1 MEVECR
7 TAWFSAGAAMRRRD
21 FMKIIGGAAAGWPL
35 AADAQQ
41 RERMR
46 RIGFLWSAF
55 TAEDPEGQARGNA
68 FVQGLQESGW
78 SVGRN
83 LRIDNRWGLN
93 QTDRLRRGAEELVTL
108 GPDLLFGAGTPATAA
123 LQQATR
129 ALPIV
134 FANVLDPVG
143 AGYVDSLARP
153 GSNATGFMTIEYGQA
168 GKWLELLKQIAPHV
182 TRVGVFRSLT
192 TEAGVSQLAAIQ
204 AVAPILGVEVIPI
217 TVRSDADLERAVS
230 DFARRPNG
238 GLITPFGFGTT
249 TRGVIALAARHQL
262 PAIYNS
268 RDYVVNGGLISYGT
282 DIVDLYRRSAGYVDR
297 VLKGE
302 KPADLPV
309 QVPTKY
315 EVVINLKTANT
326 LGLTV
331 PLPLR
336 GRADEVIE

>member
-1 MEVECR
+1 
-7 TAWFSAGAAMRRRD
+7 MRRRE
-21 FMKIIGGAAAGWPL
+21 FITLLGGASVWPL
-35 AADAQQ
+35 VAHAQQ

-55 TAEDPEGQARGNA
+55 AADDPEGQARGSA

-93 QTDRLRRGAEELVTL
+93 QTDQLRRGAEELVML
-108 GPDLLFGAGTPATAA
+108 APDVLFGAGTAAAGA

-143 AGYVDSLARP
+143 AGYVDSLAHP
-153 GSNATGFMTIEYGQA
+153 GGNTTGFMTIEYGQS

-182 TRVGVFRSLT
+182 TRAGVFRSLT
-192 TEAGVSQLAAIQ
+192 TPAGVSQLGAIQ

-230 DFARRPNG
+230 DFARGPNG
-238 GLITPFGFGTT
+238 GLITPYGFGAT
-249 TRGVIALAARHQL
+249 TRGVMALAARHRL
-262 PAIYNS
+262 PAVYNS
-268 RDYVVNGGLISYGT
+268 RDYVVSGGLISYGP

-315 EVVINLKTANT
+315 ELVINLKTANT

-331 PLPLR
+331 PLSLR

>member
-1 MEVECR
+1 
-7 TAWFSAGAAMRRRD
+7 MRRRE
-21 FMKIIGGAAAGWPL
+21 FITLLGGTAAGWPL
-35 AADAQQ
+35 VAHAQQ

-55 TAEDPEGQARGNA
+55 AADDPEGQARGSA

-93 QTDRLRRGAEELVTL
+93 QTDQLRRGAEELVML
-108 GPDLLFGAGTPATAA
+108 APDVLFGAGTAAAGA

-143 AGYVDSLARP
+143 AGYVDSLAHP
-153 GSNATGFMTIEYGQA
+153 GGNTTGFMTIEYGQS

-182 TRVGVFRSLT
+182 TRAGVFRSLT
-192 TEAGVSQLAAIQ
+192 TPAGVSQLGAIQ

-230 DFARRPNG
+230 DFARGPNG
-238 GLITPFGFGTT
+238 GLITPYGFGAT
-249 TRGVIALAARHQL
+249 TRGVMALAARHRL
-262 PAIYNS
+262 PAVYNS
-268 RDYVVNGGLISYGT
+268 RDYVVSGGLISYGP

-315 EVVINLKTANT
+315 ELVINLKTANT

-331 PLPLR
+331 PLSLR
-336 GRADEVIE
+336 GCADEVIE

>member
-1 MEVECR
+1 
-7 TAWFSAGAAMRRRD
+7 MRRRE
-21 FMKIIGGAAAGWPL
+21 FITLLGGTAAGWPL
-35 AADAQQ
+35 VAHAQQ

-55 TAEDPEGQARGNA
+55 AADDPEGQARGSA

-93 QTDRLRRGAEELVTL
+93 QTDQLRRGAEELVML
-108 GPDLLFGAGTPATAA
+108 APDVLFGAGTAAAGA

-143 AGYVDSLARP
+143 AGYVDSLAHP
-153 GSNATGFMTIEYGQA
+153 GGNTTGFMTIEYGQS

-182 TRVGVFRSLT
+182 TRAGVFRSLT
-192 TEAGVSQLAAIQ
+192 TPAGVSQLGAIQ

-230 DFARRPNG
+230 DFARGPNG
-238 GLITPFGFGTT
+238 GLITPYGFGAT
-249 TRGVIALAARHQL
+249 TRGVMALAARHRL
-262 PAIYNS
+262 PAVYNS
-268 RDYVVNGGLISYGT
+268 RDYVVSGGLISYGP

-315 EVVINLKTANT
+315 ELVINLKTANT

-331 PLPLR
+331 PLSLR